1 MRGLRRLWFDEDAA
15 TAVEYAI
22 IVAAIAGLVI
32 VAVYAL
38 GKKTSNLFDNATTRM
53 P

>member
-1 MRGLRRLWFDEDAA
+1 MRAIRRLWKDEGAA
-15 TAVEYAI
+15 TAVEYAL
-22 IVAAIAGLVI
+22 IVAAIAGVVI

-38 GKKTSNLFDNATTRM
+38 GKKTNNLIRNTVNAW